1 MVKRTDALRA
11 CGRTIWTLAQQCNQ
25 PKQTTTA
32 DNRDRQADPSEAH
45 VLAVRQTPLHHRAIR
60 EFHALTEMQGVADL
74 LVRLAFLV
82 DVHQLEAG
90 V

>member
-32 DNRDRQADPSEAH
+32 YNRDRQADPSEAH
-45 VLAVRQTPLHHRAIR
+45 VLAVRQTPLAIR